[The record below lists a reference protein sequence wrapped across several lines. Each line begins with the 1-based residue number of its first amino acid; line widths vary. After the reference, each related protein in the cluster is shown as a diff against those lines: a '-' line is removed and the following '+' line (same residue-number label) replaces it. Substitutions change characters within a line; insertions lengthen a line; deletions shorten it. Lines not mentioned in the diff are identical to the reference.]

1 MTILK
6 NKLHKIYVCMM
17 YICTYLFISVFDGVI
32 YTSNSH
38 VGGVGLMR
46 SWNAMQNK
54 YMTYMLNTSTSIFY
68 LRTPAILNRHRE
80 NAPVSTNFGLADFD
94 NMSRMLL
101 ISLESNLP
109 FPSFIL
115 PRYIGTKSSKGRRHV
130 ERSVLGTNEDDQYT
144 PLCSLAVVRIPTFH
158 VQFVCCIASIQRPTY
173 NDRSRVG
180 D

>member
-1 MTILK
+1 
-6 NKLHKIYVCMM
+6 
-17 YICTYLFISVFDGVI
+17 
-32 YTSNSH
+32 
-38 VGGVGLMR
+38 MR

-180 D
+180 DWAVSIEETDVDEYTIADWLEPPMTRSSRARNWLAATELEEK